1 MTIHQDNTHN
11 HFSKIAPLY
20 RDIRTT
26 DLQPIRFISKRLK
39 DLKTVRA
46 ADIGCGAGR
55 YSLLLFKHLNN
66 LHLTCI
72 DVNESM
78 LKETSAYLKRNDI
91 DRFILLK
98 AHATDLPLKDNLM
111 DCVFTFN
118 AIHHFH
124 FLRFVEK
131 AVAITKEDGF
141 IFIYTRL
148 QSQNARNIWGRYFP
162 LFLEKEE
169 RLYELNDIIGA
180 VDSTSCSTMESI
192 KTFKF
197 RRKAT
202 LDHLL
207 DKVRKRHYSTFSLYD
222 DRELRACL
230 KEFKRKI
237 MRNFTDPR
245 HIEWI
250 DENIMILLRS
260 GSKINP
266 M

>member
-1 MTIHQDNTHN
+1 
-11 HFSKIAPLY
+11 
-20 RDIRTT
+20 
-26 DLQPIRFISKRLK
+26 
-39 DLKTVRA
+39 
-46 ADIGCGAGR
+46 
-55 YSLLLFKHLNN
+55 
-66 LHLTCI
+66 
-72 DVNESM
+72 
-78 LKETSAYLKRNDI
+78 
-91 DRFILLK
+91 
-98 AHATDLPLKDNLM
+98 
-111 DCVFTFN
+111 
-118 AIHHFH
+118 
-124 FLRFVEK
+124 
-131 AVAITKEDGF
+131 
-141 IFIYTRL
+141 
-148 QSQNARNIWGRYFP
+148 
-162 LFLEKEE
+162 
-169 RLYELNDIIGA
+169 
-180 VDSTSCSTMESI
+180 MESI

>member
-55 YSLLLFKHLNN
+55 YSLLLFKHLNK

-91 DRFILLK
+91 DRFILVK
-98 AHATDLPLKDNLM
+98 AHASDLPLKDNLM

-141 IFIYTRL
+141 AF
-148 QSQNARNIWGRYFP
+148 
-162 LFLEKEE
+162 
-169 RLYELNDIIGA
+169 
-180 VDSTSCSTMESI
+180 
-192 KTFKF
+192 
-197 RRKAT
+197 
-202 LDHLL
+202 
-207 DKVRKRHYSTFSLYD
+207 KVRMREISGGDIFLSSWKKRNVS
-222 DRELRACL
+222 
-230 KEFKRKI
+230 
-237 MRNFTDPR
+237 MN
-245 HIEWI
+245 
-250 DENIMILLRS
+250 
-260 GSKINP
+260 
-266 M
+266 